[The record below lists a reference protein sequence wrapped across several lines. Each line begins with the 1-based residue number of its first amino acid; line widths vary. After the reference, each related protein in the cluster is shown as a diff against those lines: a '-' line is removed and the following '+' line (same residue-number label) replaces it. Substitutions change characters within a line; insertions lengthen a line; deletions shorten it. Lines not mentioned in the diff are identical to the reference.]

1 MLGTC
6 PCNISMDPNQK
17 LLKDEGKSSKILA
30 NIVLV
35 RKMNYLTTTKLDISY
50 VVSVVSHLLEVPTVP
65 QWNDV
70 THFSLL
76 EVSSWSRNTV

>member
-65 QWNDV
+65 HWNDV